1 MMETRARVIR
11 VEPGYAW
18 VESERRSGCS
28 HCGSRESCGVSSL
41 GKLFA
46 VRTQR
51 TCLPDPLGVR
61 TGEDVVL
68 GLSERR
74 LVAAASV
81 AYMLPVFVMIGMALL
96 SSGLGHGQGT
106 VAVSSVVGLI
116 GGLGLVRHLS
126 GRRLSSARYQPVILR
141 RQRGD
146 EFAIELKPRNTGVHH
161 E

>member
-46 VRTQR
+46 VRIQR
-51 TCLPDPLGVR
+51 TRLPDPLGVQ

-68 GLSERR
+68 GLSEQR
-74 LVAAASV
+74 LVAAASI
-81 AYMLPVFVMIGMALL
+81 AYMLPVFIMIATALL
-96 SSGLGHGQGT
+96 SSGLGHGQGS
-106 VAVSSVVGLI
+106 VAMSSVVGLI
-116 GGLGLVRHLS
+116 GGLWLVRHLS
-126 GRRLSSARYQPVILR
+126 CRKLSFARYQPVILR
-141 RQRGD
+141 RQRAD

>member
-11 VEPGYAW
+11 VEAGYAW

-28 HCGSRESCGVSSL
+28 HCGSRESCGVSAL

-51 TCLPDPLGVR
+51 MRLPDPLGVQ
-61 TGEDVVL
+61 TGEDVVV

-74 LVAAASV
+74 LVGAASV
-81 AYMLPVFVMIGMALL
+81 AYMLPVLVMIGMALL
-96 SSGLGHGQGT
+96 SASLGHGQGSA
-106 VAVSSVVGLI
+106 AVSSVVGLL

-126 GRRLSSARYQPVILR
+126 GRQLSFAHYQPVILR
-141 RQRGD
+141 KQRAD
-146 EFAIELKPRNTGVHH
+146 EHTIELKPRNAGVDH